1 MATKKTTKKAA
12 VTKTPTEAR
21 VEVSPT
27 VIPKITLDMPLDE
40 KRIKAIQ
47 KCLEKGRLRVVVN
60 KVDLATGR
68 LGDGWL
74 YD

>member
-1 MATKKTTKKAA
+1 MATKKPTRKAA
-12 VTKTPTEAR
+12 AKRKPTEAR
-21 VEVSPT
+21 VQIGPT

-47 KCLEKGRLRVVVN
+47 KCLDKGRLRVVVN

>member
-1 MATKKTTKKAA
+1 MATKKPTTRKKAVA
-12 VTKTPTEAR
+12 VEAR
-21 VEVSPT
+21 VSVSPT
-27 VIPKITLDMPLDE
+27 VIPQITLEMPLDA
-40 KRIKAIQ
+40 KRVAAIQ
-47 KCLEKGRLRVVVN
+47 KCLDKGHLRVVVN

>member
-1 MATKKTTKKAA
+1 MATRKPTTGKNAA
-12 VTKTPTEAR
+12 AAAEAR
-21 VEVSPT
+21 VTISPT
-27 VIPKITLDMPLDE
+27 VIPKIELDMPLDE

-47 KCLEKGRLRVVVN
+47 KCLEKGRLRVTVN

>member
-1 MATKKTTKKAA
+1 MATKKPTTRKKVAA
-12 VTKTPTEAR
+12 VEAR
-21 VEVSPT
+21 VSVSPT
-27 VIPKITLDMPLDE
+27 VIPQITLEMPLDA
-40 KRIKAIQ
+40 KRVAAIQ
-47 KCLEKGRLRVVVN
+47 KCLDKGHLRVVVN